1 MISSGLDDN
10 SHLDCCG
17 CSCGVPIDLEGD
29 VTAPS
34 GSGIFE
40 VLLGIF
46 VLFSQVTLFKFQMIV
61 YMLMVIV
68 SLNMSHVLHWHY
80 QCHLVKKTGTSL
92 HRTISEKGSSCIT
105 GRQHPTSQR
114 YIGGL
119 SAA

>member
-1 MISSGLDDN
+1 MISSGLNGN

-17 CSCGVPIDLEGD
+17 TSCGVPIDLEGD

-40 VLLGIF
+40 VLLGIL

-61 YMLMVIV
+61 YMLIIV
-68 SLNMSHVLHWHY
+68 SLNLSHVQHWHY

-92 HRTISEKGSSCIT
+92 HRTISEKQGDSVIT
-105 GRQHPTSQR
+105 PTPQTFAR
-114 YIGGL
+114 GT
-119 SAA
+119 